1 MSDLLAQAIQELGR
15 KQEQIAKREEQ
26 REKTADRKYR
36 EKGNALLDKIK
47 KETNENKKSQLREE
61 LRDLA
66 RSKVQKK
73 RDVAQTRLEKD
84 SISVSKKNLIKSEA
98 GLGLLRKRIEEN
110 GGKAEQ
116 NLDFLKAQ
124 NKVRQ
129 EALKVQKESAP
140 TPSARKE
147 IAKEQRKARF
157 EAFKL
162 ALTPQNRI
170 LGGLLST
177 FKGLAGAKTGV
188 PGLSLGKL
196 ALLTAIPFIVK
207 FLRSE
212 KFQEIVRYI
221 QEVALPAVTKLY
233 NNVIVPIG
241 RFLKDQFFKA
251 WENIKLLFTD
261 IGDAI
266 KQFQEGDILGGIK
279 TLIKGLFGFVDRTLT
294 NIFNT
299 ISGFFGGPQIE
310 EGQTLFGVIK
320 DFFNNLIKKTI
331 KIAEDTFSAV
341 INFPK
346 NAFLKIQESFGQF
359 FTDLKE
365 KFTPSEAFKKR
376 IGEVFEPIINFP
388 QKIRDT
394 LNEIDIFGPVRKGL
408 NELPDKLKD
417 ILPDF
422 SKIGENLKVKF
433 NESLEKI
440 MDKIPVPDFSGIGEK
455 FAEIGRILSPSRILR
470 SIGDSIKNTDFG
482 VLGAPLKF
490 ALLKVFPTSE
500 ESTGEQVP
508 VDTFVNEVK
517 GKPMH
522 SGGFLARGQL
532 AMVGERGPEFIMSDS
547 PAQVMSEARTDQLG
561 MAAVNKI
568 MNGGGGMGGNVF
580 VNTGGN
586 TATNVTRNVSFR
598 PSAHIDTNFDKY
610 QKFA

>member
-1 MSDLLAQAIQELGR
+1 
-15 KQEQIAKREEQ
+15 
-26 REKTADRKYR
+26 
-36 EKGNALLDKIK
+36 
-47 KETNENKKSQLREE
+47 
-61 LRDLA
+61 
-66 RSKVQKK
+66 
-73 RDVAQTRLEKD
+73 
-84 SISVSKKNLIKSEA
+84 
-98 GLGLLRKRIEEN
+98 
-110 GGKAEQ
+110 
-116 NLDFLKAQ
+116 
-124 NKVRQ
+124 
-129 EALKVQKESAP
+129 
-140 TPSARKE
+140 
-147 IAKEQRKARF
+147 
-157 EAFKL
+157 
-162 ALTPQNRI
+162 
-170 LGGLLST
+170 
-177 FKGLAGAKTGV
+177 
-188 PGLSLGKL
+188 GKL

-207 FLRSE
+207 FLRSPE
-212 KFQEIVRYI
+212 FQKIVRYI
-221 QEVALPAVTKLY
+221 QDVALPAVINLY

-241 RFLKDQFFKA
+241 KFLKDQFFKA

-299 ISGFFGGPQIE
+299 ISGFFGGPQVE

-331 KIAEDTFSAV
+331 QIAEDTFSAV

-455 FAEIGRILSPSRILR
+455 FAELGRIFSPSRILA
-470 SIGDSIKNTDFG
+470 SIGDSIAATDFPRG
-482 VLGAPLKF
+482 TGLIKT
-490 ALLKVFPTSE
+490 ALLKVFPTSAEIQE
-500 ESTGEQVP
+500 EP
-508 VDTFVNEVK
+508 VNTSVTEVK
-517 GKPMH
+517 GKPMQ

-532 AMVGERGPEFIMSDS
+532 ALVGERGPEFIISDS
-547 PAQVMSEARTDQLG
+547 PTQVLSEARTDQLG
-561 MAAVNKI
+561 MAAVNKV

-580 VNTGGN
+580 VNT
-586 TATNVTRNVSFR
+586 
-598 PSAHIDTNFDKY
+598 
-610 QKFA
+610 

>member
-1 MSDLLAQAIQELGR
+1 
-15 KQEQIAKREEQ
+15 
-26 REKTADRKYR
+26 
-36 EKGNALLDKIK
+36 
-47 KETNENKKSQLREE
+47 NKKSQLREE

-84 SISVSKKNLIKSEA
+84 SISVSKKNLTKSEA

-129 EALKVQKESAP
+129 EALKVQKESAT

-147 IAKEQRKARF
+147 VAKEQRKARF

-162 ALTPQNRI
+162 ALAPVTGKIGN
-170 LGGLLST
+170 LVST
-177 FKGLAGAKTGV
+177 FKGIAGAKTGI

-212 KFQEIVRYI
+212 KFKEIVRYI

-299 ISGFFGGPQIE
+299 ISGFFGGPQVE

-320 DFFNNLIKKTI
+320 DFFSNLIKKTI
-331 KIAEDTFSAV
+331 KIAEDTFS
-341 INFPK
+341 
-346 NAFLKIQESFGQF
+346 
-359 FTDLKE
+359 
-365 KFTPSEAFKKR
+365 
-376 IGEVFEPIINFP
+376 
-388 QKIRDT
+388 
-394 LNEIDIFGPVRKGL
+394 
-408 NELPDKLKD
+408 
-417 ILPDF
+417 
-422 SKIGENLKVKF
+422 
-433 NESLEKI
+433 
-440 MDKIPVPDFSGIGEK
+440 
-455 FAEIGRILSPSRILR
+455 
-470 SIGDSIKNTDFG
+470 
-482 VLGAPLKF
+482 
-490 ALLKVFPTSE
+490 
-500 ESTGEQVP
+500 
-508 VDTFVNEVK
+508 
-517 GKPMH
+517 
-522 SGGFLARGQL
+522 
-532 AMVGERGPEFIMSDS
+532 
-547 PAQVMSEARTDQLG
+547 
-561 MAAVNKI
+561 
-568 MNGGGGMGGNVF
+568 
-580 VNTGGN
+580 
-586 TATNVTRNVSFR
+586 
-598 PSAHIDTNFDKY
+598 
-610 QKFA
+610 